1 MYVCVC
7 RAVKSRALEAAIDQ
21 GATSITALQKRLA
34 VGTGCGQCLSFT
46 EEILRE
52 KLTANDTGTRN
63 VVPLRSKFYD
73 AGPPGR
79 HAATS

>member
-7 RAVKSRALEAAIDQ
+7 RAVKSRALETAIDQ

-34 VGTGCGQCLSFT
+34 VGTGCGQCLSFA
-46 EEILRE
+46 EEMLRE
-52 KLTANDTGTRN
+52 KLTANDTRN
-63 VVPLRSKFYD
+63 VVPLRSKVYA
-73 AGPPGR
+73 AGPSGR